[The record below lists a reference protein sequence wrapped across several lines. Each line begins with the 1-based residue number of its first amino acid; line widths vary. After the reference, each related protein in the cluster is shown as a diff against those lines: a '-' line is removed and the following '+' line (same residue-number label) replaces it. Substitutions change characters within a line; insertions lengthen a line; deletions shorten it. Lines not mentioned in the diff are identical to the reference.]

1 MFVPSVELVEGAAGG
16 FVVGVFCPAVCRKI
30 KAGFVK
36 LFTKGESA
44 LEARVKALE
53 AKIVKDGQTAI
64 ADAEAEAKKAVV
76 AVEAEIKKA

>member
-1 MFVPSVELVEGAAGG
+1 M
-16 FVVGVFCPAVCRKI
+16 
-30 KAGFVK
+30 K

-76 AVEAEIKKA
+76 AAEAEIKKA